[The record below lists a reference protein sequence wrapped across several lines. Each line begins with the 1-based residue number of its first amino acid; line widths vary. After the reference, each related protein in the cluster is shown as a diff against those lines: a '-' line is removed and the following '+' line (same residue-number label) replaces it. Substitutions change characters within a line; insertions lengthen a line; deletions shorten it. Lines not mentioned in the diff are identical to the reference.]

1 MVCDVDIPHI
11 GTYIFP
17 LLLNVCLII
26 VLVMYVER
34 GLYIYYFG
42 GNLLVRQVISVFHLW
57 QDAIFCTFFPLI
69 DIVWVSTI
77 VTTTDST
84 LWHSSLGGLKQ
95 FCAWKIFIHK

>member
-26 VLVMYVER
+26 ILVMYVER

-42 GNLLVRQVISVFHLW
+42 GNLLVRQVISLFHLW

-69 DIVWVSTI
+69 LSGFPLLLLLLTAHYGIVLWV
-77 VTTTDST
+77 
-84 LWHSSLGGLKQ
+84 G
-95 FCAWKIFIHK
+95 